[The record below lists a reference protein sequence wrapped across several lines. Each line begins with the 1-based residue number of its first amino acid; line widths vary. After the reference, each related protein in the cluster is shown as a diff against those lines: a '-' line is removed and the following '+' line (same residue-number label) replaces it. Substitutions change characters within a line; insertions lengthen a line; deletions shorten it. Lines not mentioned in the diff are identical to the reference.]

1 MFIGGTNFGY
11 WNGKRSQHTSEYN
24 TGHAKGWH
32 DQLTE
37 LWTSVILGAN
47 TKYAPQPTSY
57 DYDAP
62 LTEAGDLTDKYFAIR
77 DVIKMVQNDNTYLYT

>member
-1 MFIGGTNFGY
+1 M
-11 WNGKRSQHTSEYN
+11 
-24 TGHAKGWH
+24 
-32 DQLTE
+32 
-37 LWTSVILGAN
+37 ILGAN

-77 DVIKMVQNDNTYLYT
+77 EVIKMVQNYITLVTKMVTVDNVLK

>member
-1 MFIGGTNFGY
+1 MR
-11 WNGKRSQHTSEYN
+11 KVACKSRSVDKSC
-24 TGHAKGWH
+24 
-32 DQLTE
+32 
-37 LWTSVILGAN
+37 SVILGAN

-77 DVIKMVQNDNTYLYT
+77 EVIKMVQNYITELYYTGLQLTML